1 MGIKVLTPNNYEEA
15 LSIIKDSNGDMIPI
29 AGGTDLI
36 VDIKYGRVSPKT
48 LVDLS
53 NIKENREITIKDNIL
68 EIGSLVTHAQIASS
82 PLIINKYKALK
93 IGAKTVGGP
102 QIRNA
107 GTIGGN
113 IETACPAA
121 DLPPILLAMN
131 SKLSLDSIDGS
142 REVLLE
148 DYFLGG
154 KNRIG
159 KRKTILEPNE
169 LIGKIIIDLD
179 DSFNTVFYKVGRRN
193 SLAISVVNLAASL
206 ELGRDG
212 KCNRAFVALGC
223 MAAIPKRAYN
233 VEEFLIG
240 KEINSVTIN
249 KARDILE
256 TDITPRSNARY
267 KTLAAKSLL
276 SKALIDI
283 KDERRVENGF
293 S

>member
-1 MGIKVLTPNNYEEA
+1 MGIKVLTPSNYEEV

-36 VDIKYGRVSPKT
+36 VDIKHGRVSPKT

-82 PLIINKYKALK
+82 PLLINKYKALK
-93 IGAKTVGGP
+93 IGAKLVGGP

-159 KRKTILEPNE
+159 KRKTILRPSE

-179 DSFNTVFYKVGRRN
+179 DSFNTVFLKVGRRN

-206 ELGRDG
+206 ELDSDG
-212 KCNRAFVALGC
+212 KCSRAFVALGC
-223 MAAIPKRAYN
+223 LAAIPKRAYN

-240 KEINSVTIN
+240 KEINSITIN
-249 KARDILE
+249 KAREILE

-283 KDERRVENGF
+283 KDERRVKKWI
-293 S
+293 

>member
-1 MGIKVLTPNNYEEA
+1 MGIKVLTPSSYEEV

-36 VDIKYGRVSPKT
+36 VDIKHGRVSPKT

-82 PLIINKYKALK
+82 PLLINKYKALK
-93 IGAKTVGGP
+93 IGAKLVGGP

-121 DLPPILLAMN
+121 DLPPVLLAMN

-154 KNRIG
+154 KNGIG
-159 KRKTILEPNE
+159 KRKTILRPSE

-179 DSFNTVFYKVGRRN
+179 DSFNTVFLKVGRRN

-206 ELGRDG
+206 ELDSDG
-212 KCNRAFVALGC
+212 KCSRAFVALGC
-223 MAAIPKRAYN
+223 VAAIPKRAYN

-240 KEINSVTIN
+240 KEINSITIN
-249 KARDILE
+249 KAREILE

-283 KDERRVENGF
+283 KDERRVKKWI
-293 S
+293 